1 MSKYS
6 NNWSRNFTSHL
17 RCDRYHWEY
26 PTFHQR
32 SKTVKLWLIW
42 FWYSTMWRHFL
53 LHLRL
58 CWYGIGPH
66 ASLFHIWCWLT
77 IKNNDLFDMIN
88 NGIRFTLL
96 SNSSTLKQF
105 PYTLVSQTFPML
117 RKINW
122 SGWQG
127 DNQLLVMA
135 VSEQIEVMHVL
146 FTTYYCLH
154 CQDISMSL
162 KLWISYFSKQLPEY
176 TQTLMLESWCSKL
189 SVIMCVV
196 SHCLW
201 QLWYNQLSFNLYQ
214 CFNLNIYI

>member
-1 MSKYS
+1 MI
-6 NNWSRNFTSHL
+6 NLILILNHVTTFFITSPL
-17 RCDRYHWEY
+17 MFIWHWTTCQPIPY
-26 PTFHQR
+26 M
-32 SKTVKLWLIW
+32 VLIN
-42 FWYSTMWRHFL
+42 YQNH
-53 LHLRL
+53 
-58 CWYGIGPH
+58 
-66 ASLFHIWCWLT
+66 
-77 IKNNDLFDMIN
+77 DLFDMIN

-127 DNQLLVMA
+127 DIQLLVMA
-135 VSEQIEVMHVL
+135 VIEVMHVL
-146 FTTYYCLH
+146 FTTHYCLH

-162 KLWISYFSKQLPEY
+162 QLWISYFSKQLPEY